1 MNDAVKTKALP
12 EWAPD
17 ELSAAWPRIPFKENT
32 SRPGELSR
40 THVVLLIA
48 ASVLIHGA
56 VWWYV
61 QSAKAAVPE
70 VAPQVPQM
78 TVELTSP
85 TPPTPEPPP
94 PEPPPPPPPPP
105 PEPEPP
111 EQPTEDPDALKPPP
125 KPVEKP
131 VEKPKVEKPKPVKKP
146 EPVKKPTPPA
156 PAAPAVPSN
165 PAPAAPAPSPA
176 PPAPAAAPA
185 APVKESAAISGLA
198 SLGNPPPEYPGAALR
213 KGMEGR
219 VILRIKVLPNGR
231 AGSVEVTKSSGKQVL
246 DDAAVE
252 TVRNWKF
259 VPAKRGDTP
268 IEGFATQTIDFK
280 LPE

>member
-1 MNDAVKTKALP
+1 MNDAVKMNPIPDPSP
-12 EWAPD
+12 EIIPGH
-17 ELSAAWPRIPFKENT
+17 WPRIPFKENT
-32 SRPGELSR
+32 SRPGGLSR
-40 THVVLLIA
+40 PQVFLLIA
-48 ASVLIHGA
+48 ASLLIHGA
-56 VWWYV
+56 VWWYLHT
-61 QSAKAAVPE
+61 AKAEIPE
-70 VAPQVPQM
+70 VAPQVPEM

-105 PEPEPP
+105 PPEP
-111 EQPTEDPDALKPPP
+111 EQPVEDPDAAKPPP
-125 KPVEKP
+125 KP

-146 EPVKKPTPPA
+146 EPVKKAVAPAPPVPAAPSTPTPPA
-156 PAAPAVPSN
+156 PT
-165 PAPAAPAPSPA
+165 PAPAAP
-176 PPAPAAAPA
+176 APA

-219 VILRIKVLPNGR
+219 VILRIKVMPNGR
-231 AGSVEVTKSSGKQVL
+231 AGTVEVTKSSGKQVL

-259 VPAKRGDTP
+259 IPAKRGDTP